1 MNCDHAQLSLS
12 ARMDGEHLGERR
24 DAEVDAH
31 VEGCSACREF
41 ARGSLRVRTA
51 VRIRPADDVPDLV
64 EHIVGSLERASALER
79 SGAPSGP
86 GPRSSQRA
94 YWRRVMPAAAAVVV
108 GAVIG
113 SVVVGGPF
121 RGADPTAISAQA
133 VVRGVRAAAP
143 ALESFRGSFEIVEQG
158 LSPDV
163 PERRLEMHVAFLAPQ
178 RFRLEIDDRTDYP
191 SGAWTPTD
199 ITYIEDMPATFL
211 SGPTGCPTSLPPDA
225 CPPTRVTRSTSS
237 PYSLAAPLPADL
249 VVPVGTFGSARGIH
263 VLGIERFG
271 DREVARVE
279 ASFDR
284 AAPMFPFL
292 RLGGTWR
299 PFFGGD
305 RVELQLDADSWLP
318 VRITV
323 FPASSEARREWELRF
338 GMPVE
343 PPDTPILDVRATSI
357 RPGEPDPSLFEI
369 PGAST
374 HTLDVASLA
383 DRIGYRPVVPTFTG
397 TLDLENAVEPPDSAG
412 APSSLL
418 VYADGLDYLRIGEWP
433 ASPGARPFGP
443 VGSDAVRV
451 TLDSGGVGFYESPG
465 GGLGRRL
472 TIFTEDT
479 SLFLETSLPR
489 DELLTIASSMPVHGI
504 EAMRP

>member
-1 MNCDHAQLSLS
+1 VNCDRVQLALS
-12 ARMDGEHLGERR
+12 ARIDGEHLGGRR
-24 DAEVDAH
+24 DEEIDAH
-31 VEGCSACREF
+31 VEGCSACRAF

-64 EHIVGSLERASALER
+64 DHIVDSLPRTSAQR
-79 SGAPSGP
+79 SGEP
-86 GPRSSQRA
+86 PRLGHRSAQRPR
-94 YWRRVMPAAAAVVV
+94 WRRAMPTAAAVVV

-121 RGADPTAISAQA
+121 RGADQTALSARA

-143 ALESFRGSFEIVEQG
+143 AFESFRGSFEIVERG
-158 LSPDV
+158 LSPEV
-163 PERRLEMHVAFLAPQ
+163 PERRLEMRVAFLAPQ
-178 RFRLEIDDRTDYP
+178 RFRLEVDDRTDYP
-191 SGAWTPTD
+191 SEAWTPTD

-211 SGPTGCPTSLPPDA
+211 SGPTGCPSSLPADA
-225 CPPTRVTRSTSS
+225 CSPTRVTTSTSS

-249 VVPVGTFGSARGIH
+249 VVPVGTFGSARGIR
-263 VLGIERFG
+263 VLGIERLG
-271 DREVARVE
+271 DREVARIE

-305 RVELQLDADSWLP
+305 RVELRLDADSWLP

-374 HTLDVASLA
+374 QALDVASLA
-383 DRIGYRPVVPTFTG
+383 ERIGYRPVLPVFTG
-397 TLDLENAVEPPDSAG
+397 SLDLETAVAPPESAG

-418 VYADGLDYLRIGEWP
+418 VYADGLDYLRIGERPGW
-433 ASPGARPFGP
+433 PGARPLRP

-451 TLDSGGVGFYESPG
+451 MLGSRGVGFYEPPG

-479 SLFLETSLPR
+479 TLFLETNLPR
-489 DELLTIASSMPVHGI
+489 DELLAIASSMPVKGI
-504 EAMRP
+504 GAIRP